1 MLLHEVLVPGL
12 NLLPEEVVHHG
23 AGEGA
28 DDGALH
34 AQPGVDEVHGQL
46 LRLGLVPE
54 PVRHVGEHAQS
65 AEDAGRQHRVLL
77 GLAHQLVPPALHG
90 EGDELPGGLAAVAA
104 GHLADDAQWCAARH
118 RLRVHLCPQLGG
130 RRSYNS
136 MRSVVRLSAMYPLS
150 TVRLRPSLNSALF
163 LCMDGRRSCSR

>member
-1 MLLHEVLVPGL
+1 MTVHVRSIHTLLSSNSEASREARHFSGPSPFTACLLQLILLYSVFFLEVVLLHEVLVPGL

-28 DDGALH
+28 YDGALH

-104 GHLADDAQWCAARH
+104 GHLADDAQWCAA
-118 RLRVHLCPQLGG
+118 
-130 RRSYNS
+130 
-136 MRSVVRLSAMYPLS
+136 
-150 TVRLRPSLNSALF
+150 
-163 LCMDGRRSCSR
+163 